1 MSDRRL
7 IPSNIYVCRL
17 LNRILAE
24 EKRRKVLEANTNVH
38 INNTIRKMQEVDA
51 NFEEMEGSSRRHRK
65 AIDSLERKADRQAEF
80 NRRMEAMMLDL
91 QGTVEAQ
98 GDRIVELEEEL
109 AVLRSKK
116 ACKCG
121 ETAVA
126 VVGSGSQEDPIELG
140 EEGLEYAGDEGSG
153 SDQSYHTP
161 PRAEEALLVFGSP
174 VSQTLPAEVSE
185 TCGCPIPSV
194 IRIEDDVEMVAVPQE
209 NAEPLPVRVEPP
221 RYDVGIQRASCGRP
235 LAHYRSSTRHCN
247 RHAKQ
252 LGVHPY
258 SHPGY
263 FMDQDLRFPCSREL
277 RAAILSS
284 TNARGSSRSAESS
297 SREVGTE
304 GDVPVNADRGPSSG
318 PSSARADSTGYRPC
332 SSSCGGDCV

>member
-1 MSDRRL
+1 
-7 IPSNIYVCRL
+7 
-17 LNRILAE
+17 
-24 EKRRKVLEANTNVH
+24 
-38 INNTIRKMQEVDA
+38 MQEVDT

-65 AIDSLERKADRQAEF
+65 AIDSLERKADRQVEF

-98 GDRIVELEEEL
+98 GDRIMELEEEL

-121 ETAVA
+121 EAAVA

-140 EEGLEYAGDEGSG
+140 EEGLEYASDEGSD
-153 SDQSYHTP
+153 SNQSYHTP

-221 RYDVGIQRASCGRP
+221 RYDVGIQRASRGRP
-235 LAHYRSSTRHCN
+235 LAHYCSSTRHRN

-277 RAAILSS
+277 RAAVLSS
-284 TNARGSSRSAESS
+284 TNARGSSHSVESS

-304 GDVPVNADRGPSSG
+304 GDVPVNADRG

>member
-17 LNRILAE
+17 LNQILAE
-24 EKRRKVLEANTNVH
+24 EKRCEVLEANMNIH
-38 INNTIRKMQEVDA
+38 INNTVRKMQEVDA
-51 NFEEMEGSSRRHRK
+51 NFEEMERSSRCHRK

-80 NRRMEAMMLDL
+80 NRRMEVMMLDL

-98 GDRIVELEEEL
+98 GDRIMELEEEL

-116 ACKCG
+116 ACRCG
-121 ETAVA
+121 ETVVV

-161 PRAEEALLVFGSP
+161 PRAEEALLIFGSP
-174 VSQTLPAEVSE
+174 VSQSLPTEVSE

-194 IRIEDDVEMVAVPQE
+194 IRIEDDIEMVAVPQE
-209 NAEPLPVRVEPP
+209 NAEPLPVCVEPP
-221 RYDVGIQRASCGRP
+221 RYDMGIQRASRGRP
-235 LAHYRSSTRHCN
+235 LAHYCSSTRHRN

-277 RAAILSS
+277 RAAVLSS
-284 TNARGSSRSAESS
+284 TNTRGSSRSVEPSS
-297 SREVGTE
+297 GEIGTE

-318 PSSARADSTGYRPC
+318 SSSARADSTGYHPC
-332 SSSCGGDCV
+332 SSSCGGDCI

>member
-24 EKRRKVLEANTNVH
+24 EKRREVLEANTNVH
-38 INNTIRKMQEVDA
+38 INNTVRKMQEVDA

-65 AIDSLERKADRQAEF
+65 AMDSLEQKADRQAEF
-80 NRRMEAMMLDL
+80 NCRMEAMMLDL

-109 AVLRSKK
+109 SVLRSKK
-116 ACKCG
+116 VCKCG
-121 ETAVA
+121 ETAVNII
-126 VVGSGSQEDPIELG
+126 GSGSQEDPIELG

-194 IRIEDDVEMVAVPQE
+194 IRIEDDVEMVTVPQE

-221 RYDVGIQRASCGRP
+221 RYDVGIQRASRGRP
-235 LAHYRSSTRHCN
+235 LAHYHSSTRHRN

-263 FMDQDLRFPCSREL
+263 FMGQDL
-277 RAAILSS
+277 
-284 TNARGSSRSAESS
+284 
-297 SREVGTE
+297 
-304 GDVPVNADRGPSSG
+304 
-318 PSSARADSTGYRPC
+318 
-332 SSSCGGDCV
+332 